1 MSNDERRVFWVRPH
15 VRKRA
20 DGTEYQVKGYFVGGP
35 NPGPGPWPCVDEPPE
50 GDEGESQ

>member
-1 MSNDERRVFWVRPH
+1 MSNGERRVFWVQEH

-20 DGTEYQVKGYFVGGP
+20 DGTEVTI
-35 NPGPGPWPCVDEPPE
+35 PGHFRSEPPPPDTSLRKWDDE